1 MREPLRQQADRRPSL
16 TLRFIKAREG
26 ATAVEFG
33 LVATP
38 FFLLIMG
45 VIEIALFFFATTM
58 IETATAEAARS
69 IRTGEVLV
77 AGDGP
82 AEFRNRICARAGAI
96 LDCARIQVDVRR
108 IDNFSAAQLGALVGE
123 DGVDSSGFGFDP
135 GGPGEIIVV
144 RAVYEWPL
152 IAPGQFNGLANLPGN
167 KRLIIASAAF
177 RNEQFGT

>member
-1 MREPLRQQADRRPSL
+1 MSTRVRQPAGRRHSL

-26 ATAVEFG
+26 ATAVEFALIAG
-33 LVATP
+33 P
-38 FFLLIMG
+38 FFLLLMG
-45 VIEIALFFFATTM
+45 LIEIALFFFASTM
-58 IETATAEAARS
+58 IETATTEAARD

-77 AGDGP
+77 SGDGP
-82 AEFRNRICARAGAI
+82 EEFRNRICARAGRI

-108 IDNFSAAQLGALVGE
+108 VDSFGAAELGAQVNEGGL
-123 DGVDSSGFGFDP
+123 DSSGFGFEP
-135 GGPGEIIVV
+135 GGPGEIVVV

-177 RNEQFGT
+177 RNEQFEI

>member
-1 MREPLRQQADRRPSL
+1 MSNPVRQRAGRRHLL

-26 ATAVEFG
+26 ATAVEFALIAG
-33 LVATP
+33 P
-38 FFLLIMG
+38 FFLLLMG
-45 VIEIALFFFATTM
+45 LIEIALFFFASTM
-58 IETATAEAARS
+58 IETATAEAARE
-69 IRTGEVLV
+69 IRTGQVMV
-77 AGDGP
+77 SGDGP
-82 AEFRNRICARAGAI
+82 GEFRNRICARAGAI
-96 LDCARIQVDVRR
+96 LDCARIQVDVRPV
-108 IDNFSAAQLGALVGE
+108 DSFSAAQLGAMIDD

-177 RNEQFGT
+177 RNEQFET